1 MILLSNTVTKIIQ
14 ISTDQLW
21 KTMNNGNKFPLSFW
35 VSKNEGLFSS
45 FSHDYFPFDTA
56 IFLLVTLVG
65 AINLDLLTKRFV
77 NELITWPC

>member
-1 MILLSNTVTKIIQ
+1 MVINSHYPFGSVKMRACFHL
-14 ISTDQLW
+14 
-21 KTMNNGNKFPLSFW
+21 
-35 VSKNEGLFSS
+35 